1 LPKRTIRITI
11 KLSRYQQE
19 KLLGEEY
26 RATGIPGETFTEFKK
41 RKKKETAEM
50 LNNTV
55 QDMIHEASS
64 NLGQGMEVKRSCYF
78 ISQKVKEE
86 KEKDKG
92 S

>member
-1 LPKRTIRITI
+1 MPKRIIRITI

-41 RKKKETAEM
+41 RRKKETAEM
-50 LNNTV
+50 LNNTIQNV
-55 QDMIHEASS
+55 IHETSS
-64 NLGQGMEVKRSCYF
+64 NFGQGMEIERFGYGV
-78 ISQKVKEE
+78 SQKVQEKEE
-86 KEKDKG
+86 EKK